1 MEEKKMQ
8 AGESGSL
15 YMTLDAFYRPV
26 YLSMRGQGE
35 EGFSRY
41 ISNNVRFHTASREFV
56 PDHCMFRFDF
66 RDKSLIPPILGT
78 DNADYLERLMP
89 VLERERIHPSG
100 VVRLRD
106 AAFCEERGIVQ
117 LSSSAEHTALLEN
130 DDYKRLGH
138 RFGMDGDVIRNGLA
152 VFPTCTV
159 VEYGQ
164 KVLLLGK
171 TNKGDKALEEFLN
184 GLTGHFFDG
193 KRKPEELRFHEVAPL
208 DAEFRAE
215 IGDCKTTSPDILR
228 YGICTKRCD
237 MAPTLR
243 NFNRLRNLQ
252 LMRAPLSKEQ
262 QRIVSLLVT
271 RPDNVRFPETEVKTS
286 MPFKKKGQGINI

>member
-1 MEEKKMQ
+1 
-8 AGESGSL
+8 
-15 YMTLDAFYRPV
+15 
-26 YLSMRGQGE
+26 
-35 EGFSRY
+35 
-41 ISNNVRFHTASREFV
+41 
-56 PDHCMFRFDF
+56 MFRFDF
-66 RDKSLIPPILGT
+66 REKNMIPAILGT
-78 DNADYLERLMP
+78 DNADYLERLCP
-89 VLERERIHPSG
+89 VLEQERIHPSG

-130 DDYKRLGH
+130 DDYKHLGH
-138 RFGMDGDVIRNGLA
+138 RFGMDGDVIKNGLA
-152 VFPTCTV
+152 AFPTCTA

-171 TNKGDKALEEFLN
+171 TDKGDKVLEEFLN
-184 GLTGHFFDG
+184 DLTRHFFDG
-193 KRKPEELRFHEVAPL
+193 KRKTEELRFHEVAPL
-208 DAEFRAE
+208 DAKYRAE
-215 IGDCKTTSPDILR
+215 IGDSKIASPDILR

-262 QRIVSLLVT
+262 ERIVSLLVT
-271 RPDNVRFPETEVKTS
+271 RPDNARFLETEVKTRI
-286 MPFKKKGQGINI
+286 PFKKKGQGMNI

>member
-1 MEEKKMQ
+1 M
-8 AGESGSL
+8 
-15 YMTLDAFYRPV
+15 
-26 YLSMRGQGE
+26 
-35 EGFSRY
+35 
-41 ISNNVRFHTASREFV
+41 
-56 PDHCMFRFDF
+56 
-66 RDKSLIPPILGT
+66 
-78 DNADYLERLMP
+78 
-89 VLERERIHPSG
+89 
-100 VVRLRD
+100 
-106 AAFCEERGIVQ
+106 
-117 LSSSAEHTALLEN
+117 
-130 DDYKRLGH
+130 
-138 RFGMDGDVIRNGLA
+138 
-152 VFPTCTV
+152 
-159 VEYGQ
+159 
-164 KVLLLGK
+164 
-171 TNKGDKALEEFLN
+171 EEFLN

-286 MPFKKKGQGINI
+286 MPFKKKGQSINI

>member
-1 MEEKKMQ
+1 
-8 AGESGSL
+8 
-15 YMTLDAFYRPV
+15 
-26 YLSMRGQGE
+26 
-35 EGFSRY
+35 
-41 ISNNVRFHTASREFV
+41 
-56 PDHCMFRFDF
+56 MFRFDF

-152 VFPTCTV
+152 VFPTCTA

-171 TNKGDKALEEFLN
+171 TDKGDKALEEFLN

-193 KRKPEELRFHEVAPL
+193 KRKPEELRFHEVAP
-208 DAEFRAE
+208 
-215 IGDCKTTSPDILR
+215 
-228 YGICTKRCD
+228 
-237 MAPTLR
+237 
-243 NFNRLRNLQ
+243 
-252 LMRAPLSKEQ
+252 
-262 QRIVSLLVT
+262 
-271 RPDNVRFPETEVKTS
+271 
-286 MPFKKKGQGINI
+286 

>member
-1 MEEKKMQ
+1 
-8 AGESGSL
+8 
-15 YMTLDAFYRPV
+15 
-26 YLSMRGQGE
+26 
-35 EGFSRY
+35 
-41 ISNNVRFHTASREFV
+41 
-56 PDHCMFRFDF
+56 MFRFDF

-78 DNADYLERLMP
+78 DNANYLERLTP

-117 LSSSAEHTALLEN
+117 LSSSAEHTVLLEN

-138 RFGMDGDVIRNGLA
+138 RFGMNGDVIRNGLA
-152 VFPTCTV
+152 VFPTCTA

-171 TNKGDKALEEFLN
+171 TDKGDKALEEFLN
-184 GLTGHFFDG
+184 DLTGYFFDG

-286 MPFKKKGQGINI
+286 MPFKKKGQSINI

>member
-1 MEEKKMQ
+1 
-8 AGESGSL
+8 
-15 YMTLDAFYRPV
+15 
-26 YLSMRGQGE
+26 
-35 EGFSRY
+35 
-41 ISNNVRFHTASREFV
+41 
-56 PDHCMFRFDF
+56 MFRFDF

-117 LSSSAEHTALLEN
+117 LSSSAEHTVLLEN

-152 VFPTCTV
+152 VFPTCTA

-171 TNKGDKALEEFLN
+171 TDKGDKALEEFLN

-286 MPFKKKGQGINI
+286 MPFKKKGQSINI

>member
-1 MEEKKMQ
+1 M
-8 AGESGSL
+8 
-15 YMTLDAFYRPV
+15 
-26 YLSMRGQGE
+26 
-35 EGFSRY
+35 
-41 ISNNVRFHTASREFV
+41 
-56 PDHCMFRFDF
+56 
-66 RDKSLIPPILGT
+66 IPAILGT
-78 DNADYLERLMP
+78 DNADYLERLCP
-89 VLERERIHPSG
+89 VLEQERIHPSG

-130 DDYKRLGH
+130 DDYKHLEH
-138 RFGMDGDVIRNGLA
+138 RFGMDGDVIKNGLA
-152 VFPTCTV
+152 AFPTCTA

-171 TNKGDKALEEFLN
+171 TDKGDKVLEEFLN
-184 GLTGHFFDG
+184 DLTRHFFDG
-193 KRKPEELRFHEVAPL
+193 KRKTEELRFHEVAPL
-208 DAEFRAE
+208 DAKYRAE
-215 IGDCKTTSPDILR
+215 IGDSKIASPDILR

-262 QRIVSLLVT
+262 ERIVSLLAT
-271 RPDNVRFPETEVKTS
+271 RPDNARFPETEVKTRI
-286 MPFKKKGQGINI
+286 PFKKKGQGMNI